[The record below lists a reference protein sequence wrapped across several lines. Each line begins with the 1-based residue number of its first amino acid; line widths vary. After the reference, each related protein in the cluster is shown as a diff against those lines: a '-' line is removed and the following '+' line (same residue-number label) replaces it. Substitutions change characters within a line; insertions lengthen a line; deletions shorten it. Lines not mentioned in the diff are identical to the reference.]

1 MHLQERYT
9 RKYYDELDLSM
20 TIDDPKVYTK
30 PWVSQLKK
38 FRLIDQPKTI
48 EGWRGLIEDICA
60 PIEDVEE
67 FNKRIRDPAGGI
79 VHK

>member
-1 MHLQERYT
+1 
-9 RKYYDELDLSM
+9 M
-20 TIDDPKVYTK
+20 TIDDPKIYTK

-38 FRLIDQPKTI
+38 FRRIDQPKTL
-48 EGWRGLIEDICA
+48 EGWKGLIEDICA

-79 VHK
+79 VH